1 MPKQQPDELRTAE
14 PKQQLTLITAAD
26 DLAYLTSFVTPLAT
40 DQLTPRAVFDM
51 FESSIGGRS
60 PPFNEI
66 MRKFEPGGVG
76 YELSLTFTAWLK
88 SRSAHNAF
96 NRFFNPVYLAY
107 KLHYDPALKRAKLSP
122 GGDAEHQATAHEF
135 ADRSFRN
142 DWLASTSCTKGLQA
156 YALTLRPK
164 RGKYALSGKYI
175 KKAGN

>member
-1 MPKQQPDELRTAE
+1 
-14 PKQQLTLITAAD
+14 
-26 DLAYLTSFVTPLAT
+26 
-40 DQLTPRAVFDM
+40 
-51 FESSIGGRS
+51 
-60 PPFNEI
+60 

-76 YELSLTFTAWLK
+76 SELGLTFTAWLK

-135 ADRSFRN
+135 ANRSFRN